1 MEYSDT
7 AVTLSIRVLPKIRIQ
22 LEKLS
27 GATGRT
33 KSFLAAEAIENYL
46 EAQVWQI
53 NAIQKAIKRADS
65 KKSKFYKHNNVVN
78 WAKNLGSKNEK
89 ELPE

>member
-7 AVTLSIRVLPKIRIQ
+7 AVTLSIRVLPKIRTQ

-33 KSFLAAEAIENYL
+33 KSFLAAEAIANYL
-46 EAQVWQI
+46 EAQIWQI
-53 NAIQKAIKRADS
+53 NAIHKAIKKSDS
-65 KKSKFYKHNNVVN
+65 KKAKFIGHNKVVD

-89 ELPE
+89 EMPE